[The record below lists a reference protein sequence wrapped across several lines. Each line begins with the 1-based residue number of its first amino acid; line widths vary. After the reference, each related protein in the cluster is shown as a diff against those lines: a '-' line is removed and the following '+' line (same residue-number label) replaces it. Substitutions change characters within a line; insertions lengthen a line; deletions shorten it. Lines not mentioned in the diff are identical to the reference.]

1 MIQKGDIDKTGDRVR
16 LSSIE
21 SRCLREDAVMTG
33 IGTPIEIIYYTD
45 PYCTWCWGSEPI
57 LRHIQ
62 EAFGDQVKITYKM
75 GGLVENIETFYDQ
88 ANDIGSISEVAPHW
102 LEASSRHGMPVDIA
116 VFDKIKDEMHST
128 YPANIAY
135 KAAELQDAKLA
146 KKYLRRLREATSTEQ
161 SPIHREETQIEL
173 AKSVGLDIERFSAAL
188 KSGRA
193 KEAFEADL
201 HEARNQGISG
211 FPTFIIRNANGDQL
225 LIHGY
230 RPFDYFVRVFEQLA
244 PAPLKMRQPEDIP
257 SFVKKYGH
265 VATQEILETFNLSN
279 DDALTTLTG
288 LAEEGQIRRV
298 PLGNGD
304 FWEPIVQN

>member
-1 MIQKGDIDKTGDRVR
+1 
-16 LSSIE
+16 
-21 SRCLREDAVMTG
+21 MTRRD
-33 IGTPIEIIYYTD
+33 PLIEIIYYTD

-62 EAFGDQVKITYKM
+62 ETFGDQVKITYKM

-88 ANDIGSISEVAPHW
+88 TNNISTFSQVAPHW
-102 LEASSRHGMPVDIA
+102 LEASSKHGMPVDA
-116 VFDKIKDEMHST
+116 DVFEKLKDEMRST

-135 KAAELQDAKLA
+135 KAAELHDPELA
-146 KKYLRRLREATSTEQ
+146 KKYLRRLREAASTEQ

-173 AKSVGLDIERFSAAL
+173 ANEVGLDIERFSAAL

-201 HEARNQGISG
+201 HEARSQGISG
-211 FPTFIIRNANGDQL
+211 FPTFIIRNADDDQL

-230 RPFDYFVRVFEQLA
+230 RPFSYFVRVFERLA
-244 PAPLKMRQPEDIP
+244 PSPLVIHQPGDIP

-265 VATQEILETFNLSN
+265 VATQEVVEAFDLSRDN
-279 DDALTTLTG
+279 ALATLVG
-288 LAEEGQIRRV
+288 LANEGQIKRV

-304 FWEPIVQN
+304 FWEPLSKN